1 MTQAP
6 MNVVTGYRFR
16 PALWATLATA
26 AGMALT
32 IGLGFWQ
39 LGRADYKQ
47 MLQQRITELAQQ
59 PPVGIGAAGVALDDI
74 LLRRVEVRGR
84 FEPRHAVFLD
94 NRVHRHQA
102 GFHVVMPLNVEGSGK
117 YVLVNRGWVAA
128 GPERTRVPT
137 VKTPAGEIVVRG
149 LAVAPAERFIE
160 LSSKVAEG
168 NIWQNLVL
176 ERYRQATR
184 LDVLPFVLQQEGTF
198 DDGLVREWPPVDL
211 KRNTHLAYAV
221 QWFAL
226 AAAILIYYVVINVRK
241 RKPAAG

>member
-1 MTQAP
+1 
-6 MNVVTGYRFR
+6 MNAAISQFR
-16 PALWATLATA
+16 PALWATLAA
-26 AGMALT
+26 IAGIALT
-32 IGLGFWQ
+32 VSLGFWQ

-47 MLQQRITELAQQ
+47 MLQQRIAEFARQ
-59 PPVGIGAAGVALDDI
+59 PPVNVGAAEVRLDDV

-84 FEPRHAVFLD
+84 YDPRHVVFLD
-94 NRVHRHQA
+94 NRVHRHQP
-102 GFHVVMPLNVEGSGK
+102 GFHVVMPLNVTGGAK

-128 GPERTRVPT
+128 GAERTRVPQ
-137 VKTPAGEIVVRG
+137 VKTPVEEIVVRG

-184 LDVLPFVLQQEGTF
+184 LDVQPFVLQQDDAL
-198 DDGLVREWPPVDL
+198 DDGLVREWPPVDF

-241 RKPAAG
+241 RQPAAG